1 MLVRRLTA
9 VTVSLR
15 AGPAAW
21 YIQRMDNSTAAIN
34 YWAVIVA
41 ALAAFVMS
49 SVYYSPLLVGGI
61 WRAVDPAA
69 AALTLSPWKPLVE
82 ILRTLG
88 ITFVMA
94 RLLLMLRATD
104 LARSVMFALW
114 TWFGFSALMWVGAVV
129 WEGTPWQVAVIHSAD
144 WLLKTLLIA
153 AVLGVWRQ
161 KPAP

>member
-1 MLVRRLTA
+1 
-9 VTVSLR
+9 
-15 AGPAAW
+15 
-21 YIQRMDNSTAAIN
+21 MDNSTTVMN

-49 SVYYSPLLVGGI
+49 SLYYSPMLVGGI

-69 AALTLSPWKPLVE
+69 AAITFSPWKPLVE

-94 RLLLMLRATD
+94 HLLLTLGAKGFVELM
-104 LARSVMFALW
+104 MFALW
-114 TWFGFSALMWVGAVV
+114 IWFGFSALMWVGAVI
-129 WEGTPWQVAVIHSAD
+129 WEGTPWQVAVIHSGD

-153 AVLGVWRQ
+153 AILGVWR
-161 KPAP
+161 